1 MSVAGWTTM
10 TGSFPWPPRNLQVFS
25 AFRVGYVDLRWDD
38 PSTIM
43 TGDAVA
49 LVQATATVVVSA
61 MPSVLATATGT
72 LTLSGVISPGDVVI
86 VASVPFTAVAGPR
99 TPGQDDFDCSLPT
112 ANAVAADLSNAIND
126 AANSLDGVVV
136 ASALGNV
143 VMVTAGTPG
152 FDGNYI
158 TLGST
163 TTGIVPSGTD
173 LTGGSDPTTIT
184 VGGVRTLTAVSGPR
198 TPGGQDF
205 SADGNTFDV
214 ADSLAAAINDVPNGW
229 SSLATATS
237 LYGKV
242 TLTAV
247 PVGADGNA
255 VSIATDDPDVLVLS
269 DDRLSGGSGSTAC
282 QGVNNTAWTI
292 VGVNIYR
299 SDNGQRGPYVRVNR
313 VPIGSL
319 AYRDHVDNTLIED
332 EVVRWDGDWLSKGT
346 DPNNADWIFRAKFTP
361 MVKSEGQAVAAN
373 APTDVTLKING
384 VVVPVQAVFGPTGD
398 VTLIN
403 QPSWDLARE
412 RWVPPVLPSE
422 YSAVTVTYRY
432 NANLIPTDLDR
443 TNQVF
448 YRLTTVAIDPTGTSP
463 SGLVE
468 TPLGYCPP
476 VGLAE
481 VETVDWVWRE
491 AKRRNLWI
499 LEQGGERVKLFK
511 RKVSGLPCPCYID
524 PETREYGQQPSARCP
539 TCFGTGYVGGYD
551 GPTDIIV
558 APDDAERRVSQTP
571 NGRRLEHGYEVWT
584 TENPSI
590 TQRDFIVKQTGE
602 RYSIGAVRR
611 PAVRGLPLQ
620 QHFNIQ
626 YLDEQ
631 DIRYRIPVTG
641 TDDLPWPETRYT
653 NPEKS
658 ACVEADPFPV
668 GFDYQASPMG
678 SEVPKIPDGREV
690 RGRTPVWANTT
701 YGGKGGGS

>member
-1 MSVAGWTTM
+1 MNATGWEVLP
-10 TGSFPWPPRNLQVFS
+10 GSFPWPPPNLQVFS

-38 PSTIM
+38 PSTVM

-49 LVQATATVVVSA
+49 LVQASGSIVVAAT
-61 MPSVLATATGT
+61 PSVELTATGT
-72 LTLSGVISPGDVVI
+72 LSVVGLVSPGDVVV
-86 VASVPFTAVAGPR
+86 VAGFPFVAVAGPR
-99 TPGQDDFDCSLPT
+99 TPGADDFDCTLPT
-112 ANAVAADLSNAIND
+112 SNAIAADLADALND
-126 AANSLDGVVV
+126 AANSLDGTVLAT
-136 ASALGNV
+136 ASGTTVTVDAGAPGVEGN
-143 VMVTAGTPG
+143 
-152 FDGNYI
+152 DI

-163 TTGIVPSGTD
+163 TGGVSTSGPY
-173 LTGGSDPTTIT
+173 LTGGSDAATFT

-198 TPGGQDF
+198 TPGGSNF
-205 SADGNTFDV
+205 SVDGNTFDV
-214 ADSLAAAINDVPNGW
+214 ADSIAAAVGDVANGF
-229 SSLATATS
+229 SSLVTATS
-237 LYGKV
+237 QFGRV

-255 VSIATDDPDVLVLS
+255 LSVATTDPTALVLS
-269 DDRLSGGSGSTAC
+269 GDYLTGGSGSTAC
-282 QGVNNTAWTI
+282 QGVNNSAWNI

-319 AYRDHVDNTLIED
+319 AYRDHVDNTLIES
-332 EVVRWDGDWLSKGT
+332 EVVRWHGDWLSKGT
-346 DPNNADWIFRAKFTP
+346 DPNNADWIFRAKFVP
-361 MVKSEGQAVAAN
+361 VVKAYGQAVAAN
-373 APTDVTLKING
+373 SPSDVLVKVNG
-384 VVVPVQAVFGPTGD
+384 VAIPVQSVFGPTGD

-403 QPSWDLARE
+403 QPTWDLARE
-412 RWVPPVLPSE
+412 RWVPPVIPTEASE
-422 YSAVTVTYRY
+422 VTITYRY

-448 YRLTTVAIDPTGTSP
+448 YRVTTVALDTTGTSP

-481 VETVDWVWRE
+481 VETVDWIWRE
-491 AKRRNLWI
+491 AKRRNLFI

-511 RKVSGLPCPCYID
+511 RKVSGLTCPCYLD
-524 PETREYGQQPSARCP
+524 PVTREYGQQPSARCP

-558 APDDAERRVSQTP
+558 APDEADRRVSQTP
-571 NGRRLEHGYEVWT
+571 NGRRLEHQYEVWT

-602 RYSIGAVRR
+602 RYSIGPVRR

-631 DIRYRIPVTG
+631 DIRYRVPVTG

-653 NPEKS
+653 NPELS
-658 ACVEADPFPV
+658 PCEDADPYPV
-668 GFDYQASPMG
+668 GFDYQAAPMG
-678 SEVPKIPDGREV
+678 SEVPKIPDGREI